1 MLDNVWN
8 GDRVQH
14 VCNVDL
20 CRHQDVVRLDPGAP
34 AGAGRGTRQPPAQR
48 RGRHAPATPPL
59 LGGVHRQPQHGQL
72 GTLVTL
78 VSDII
83 SRHNWYHEHA
93 AHQAG
98 GEEAEDA
105 DEEQGEGGDCDQH
118 PAVRDNSSSSWSLV
132 VELRLCHLVGKC
144 SNGS

>member
-1 MLDNVWN
+1 MFT
-8 GDRVQH
+8 
-14 VCNVDL
+14 C
-20 CRHQDVVRLDPGAP
+20 A
-34 AGAGRGTRQPPAQR
+34 GTRTWSASTLAHQR
-48 RGRHAPATPPL
+48 VRGGALGSHQRSAAAATPRPHPRCWAEYTVSPSTDSWNI
-59 LGGVHRQPQHGQL
+59 GII
-72 GTLVTL
+72 T

-83 SRHNWYHEHA
+83 SRHNCYHEHA